1 MHVNERNQNKYEIKS
16 RHIQIDHAFY
26 CSIYPT
32 NNAVVSLKDGF
43 TVQRQSQKEDY
54 LSIIYCLTQNDLWSW
69 CKPNFI

>member
-43 TVQRQSQKEDY
+43 IVPCQSQKED
-54 LSIIYCLTQNDLWSW
+54 
-69 CKPNFI
+69 